1 MRVVKVLFVVAVMV
15 AVTAP
20 ATIAG
25 AQESVMVKDGCGKI
39 LKVVGNTVVARIDST
54 GKVRVFKNVGPEVH
68 FMIGGEKSTVY
79 DLREGMHACAYHLET
94 VAPPIVIHIE
104 EHQIATVVDEPDMHD
119 KPQPAVAKP
128 APAAKAAPA
137 PMLPKTASQLPL
149 AGFAGLLLLVVSAG
163 IAVFRRI

>member
-79 DLREGMHACAYHLET
+79 DLREGMHACVSLGNRGAADRHPHRGT
-94 VAPPIVIHIE
+94 
-104 EHQIATVVDEPDMHD
+104 PDRNRCRR
-119 KPQPAVAKP
+119 
-128 APAAKAAPA
+128 
-137 PMLPKTASQLPL
+137 
-149 AGFAGLLLLVVSAG
+149 AGSA
-163 IAVFRRI
+163 